1 MIASL
6 SEHAIYMLDTEGFIT
21 SWNSGAENVMGYRPE
36 VVIGQDFARLFTD
49 EDRSAGVPAR
59 ILENAVS
66 SGLWKSEGW
75 RLRKDGNRFL
85 ASSVLY
91 PVRDKAG
98 SLIGF
103 AEITRDITERAAAQ
117 EALLERER
125 RFRLLVEGVADYAI
139 SMLDPNGV
147 ITNWNAGAERM
158 EGYIA
163 DEIVGQHFSQFYTA
177 EERRDGVPWRV
188 LETSERE
195 GRHEIEGWRVRKDGS
210 RFWASVAVDTIRDEN
225 GRLIGYAEITRDI
238 SDKKAVQEALHESE
252 RQLRLLVEGITDY
265 ALYMLDPN
273 GIVSSWNAGAERI
286 KEYTAEEIVGQH
298 FSRFYT
304 DRDKAAGLPSRA
316 LQIAAT
322 EGRFEAE
329 GWRVRKNGER
339 FWASVIVDPIRDEA
353 GTLVGFA
360 KITRDITD
368 KRDAQIALQKA
379 QEQSDHA
386 QRMQALGHLT
396 GGVAHDFNN
405 ILMVIDGFSQTI
417 KKLIGE
423 DQKGGR
429 ALEAIKL
436 AVTRGQSLT
445 RQLLTFSRRQ
455 SLNAVVTTIGDRI
468 DALRKMTE
476 GSLGFAIKL
485 AADIP
490 AETWPVIA
498 DVSELELALLNITLN
513 ARDALPEGGMI
524 TITAENRQL
533 KRDETQA
540 QLEAISSQ

>member
-1 MIASL
+1 MSASGSKIERSTVTSVGAALSGLPDNERLQLLIASL

-163 DEIVGQHFSQFYTA
+163 DEIVGQHFSRFYTA

-195 GRHEIEGWRVRKDGS
+195 GRHEIRGLARPQGWKPVLGIGCRGH
-210 RFWASVAVDTIRDEN
+210 N
-225 GRLIGYAEITRDI
+225 QGR
-238 SDKKAVQEALHESE
+238 E
-252 RQLRLLVEGITDY
+252 RQIDRLRG
-265 ALYMLDPN
+265 
-273 GIVSSWNAGAERI
+273 
-286 KEYTAEEIVGQH
+286 
-298 FSRFYT
+298 
-304 DRDKAAGLPSRA
+304 
-316 LQIAAT
+316 
-322 EGRFEAE
+322 
-329 GWRVRKNGER
+329 
-339 FWASVIVDPIRDEA
+339 
-353 GTLVGFA
+353 
-360 KITRDITD
+360 
-368 KRDAQIALQKA
+368 
-379 QEQSDHA
+379 DHA
-386 QRMQALGHLT
+386 RHQ
-396 GGVAHDFNN
+396 
-405 ILMVIDGFSQTI
+405 
-417 KKLIGE
+417 
-423 DQKGGR
+423 
-429 ALEAIKL
+429 
-436 AVTRGQSLT
+436 
-445 RQLLTFSRRQ
+445 
-455 SLNAVVTTIGDRI
+455 
-468 DALRKMTE
+468 
-476 GSLGFAIKL
+476 
-485 AADIP
+485 
-490 AETWPVIA
+490 
-498 DVSELELALLNITLN
+498 
-513 ARDALPEGGMI
+513 
-524 TITAENRQL
+524 
-533 KRDETQA
+533 
-540 QLEAISSQ
+540 